1 MRRETIV
8 DSGMT
13 LFSIKWENNMR
24 LKNFDDLYDTKTGK
38 YITDQFYR
46 EILRLDRMLC
56 NEGIPHVLQKHTD
69 GWQIIYPKD
78 GEERIMDAIENF
90 GGYGS
95 DKDLLEIMGLLTPE
109 EEQHDRVVG
118 YLTAQNVFERIME
131 HYRKNYDKTN
141 GLGER

>member
-24 LKNFDDLYDTKTGK
+24 LKNFDDLYDTKAGK

-90 GGYGS
+90 GSYGS

-131 HYRKNYDKTN
+131 HYRKNYDKTKRM
-141 GLGER
+141 EKR

>member
-1 MRRETIV
+1 M
-8 DSGMT
+8 
-13 LFSIKWENNMR
+13 FSIKWEDNMR
-24 LKNFDDLYDTKTGK
+24 LKKFDDLYDAKTGK

-90 GGYGS
+90 GS
-95 DKDLLEIMGLLTPE
+95 
-109 EEQHDRVVG
+109 
-118 YLTAQNVFERIME
+118 
-131 HYRKNYDKTN
+131 
-141 GLGER
+141 

>member
-1 MRRETIV
+1 M
-8 DSGMT
+8 DNGMT
-13 LFSIKWENNMR
+13 LFSIKWEDNMR
-24 LKNFDDLYDTKTGK
+24 LKKFDDLYDAKTGK

-90 GGYGS
+90 GSYGS

-118 YLTAQNVFERIME
+118 YLTAKNVLERIKE
-131 HYRKNYDKTN
+131 HYRKNHDETKRM
-141 GLGER
+141 EKR